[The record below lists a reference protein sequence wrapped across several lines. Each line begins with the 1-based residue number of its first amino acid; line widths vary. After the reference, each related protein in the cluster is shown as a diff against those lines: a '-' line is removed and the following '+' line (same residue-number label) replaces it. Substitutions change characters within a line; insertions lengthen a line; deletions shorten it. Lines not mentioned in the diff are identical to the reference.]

1 MWFVSEFAKAGHL
14 PALGRAARLAP
25 RNVSERFATEEI
37 FDAARGEPPVG
48 VYHLMRTVPHA
59 NRSKLLDLCPEAK
72 LLFPANHDPRCKA
85 ACPRD
90 RTMLDQ
96 PLRVWTERREAAPRF
111 FARFF
116 SPGSAARNP
125 SHVVGARRPRPT
137 RTGAPASSFPAG
149 PNLLKIYLNRGCPVC
164 SLQSS

>member
-1 MWFVSEFAKAGHL
+1 
-14 PALGRAARLAP
+14 
-25 RNVSERFATEEI
+25 VSERFATEEI
-37 FDAARGEPPVG
+37 FDAARGDPPVG

-111 FARFF
+111 FARFS

-149 PNLLKIYLNRGCPVC
+149 PNLLLKIYLNRGCPVC